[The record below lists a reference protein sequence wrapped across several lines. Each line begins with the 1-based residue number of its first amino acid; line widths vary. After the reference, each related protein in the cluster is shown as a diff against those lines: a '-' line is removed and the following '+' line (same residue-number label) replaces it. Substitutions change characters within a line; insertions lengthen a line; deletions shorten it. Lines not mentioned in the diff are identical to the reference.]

1 MESVSFVRGREKE
14 RRTEKENRK
23 IFIYYFENEN
33 FFGLNLNESR
43 LGHKLRKRET
53 KCVCVCAVSTT
64 PTVSGILSGGYW
76 VLGYLLSIALPSGEN
91 VMLFPAV
98 CFQYAAHTLS
108 FSFLYSS
115 NKSLSIEGG
124 KG

>member
-14 RRTEKENRK
+14 RITEKENRK

-53 KCVCVCAVSTT
+53 KCVCVCSEHYPNSLRYTQWRLLGT
-64 PTVSGILSGGYW
+64 G
-76 VLGYLLSIALPSGEN
+76 VLIIDC
-91 VMLFPAV
+91 PA
-98 CFQYAAHTLS
+98 
-108 FSFLYSS
+108 
-115 NKSLSIEGG
+115 IR
-124 KG
+124 